1 MLKKLIL
8 SILICIYSNANTLK
22 INDKISNFS
31 LANQFDKIHTVNSE
45 ISMIIVTFQRNTS
58 NLVND
63 FLSSKDS
70 DFLHKKNTIFINNIS
85 SIPSIVTKMFIIPK
99 MRRTIP
105 AIAPITI
112 ILSITISMIIATIK
126 ATNPNTISS
135 TVALL
140 FLLAISVCIVSFG
153 DSALSLTIV
162 FPCVYFSYKCKHYSD
177 ISK

>member
-99 MRRTIP
+99 MRDYKYDILL
-105 AIAPITI
+105 IYNENNKKFIEEENKITI
-112 ILSITISMIIATIK
+112 YFIENSFVKDIKYISTEEELESILK
-126 ATNPNTISS
+126 
-135 TVALL
+135 
-140 FLLAISVCIVSFG
+140 
-153 DSALSLTIV
+153 
-162 FPCVYFSYKCKHYSD
+162 
-177 ISK
+177 

>member
-70 DFLHKKNTIFINNIS
+70 DFLHKNNTIFINNIS

-99 MRRTIP
+99 MRDYKYDILL
-105 AIAPITI
+105 IYNENNKKFIEEENKITI
-112 ILSITISMIIATIK
+112 YFIENSFVKDIKYISTEEELESILK
-126 ATNPNTISS
+126 
-135 TVALL
+135 
-140 FLLAISVCIVSFG
+140 
-153 DSALSLTIV
+153 
-162 FPCVYFSYKCKHYSD
+162 
-177 ISK
+177 